1 MLEVQVLPSVSHTGK
16 QKGERGKDVPQQVLT
31 SRKRN
36 KTRKASFAMFSQLKW
51 REKELLVK
59 HQIISQRK
67 KDEKSFSSKSRS
79 ICPNCIPPPWAY
91 ICVSTDH
98 LPQSGKEKP
107 ENAPVS
113 IRKINKKLM
122 SSEACTII
130 TLGSITPMTDK
141 T

>member
-1 MLEVQVLPSVSHTGK
+1 MRKVSLQSADLPAQT
-16 QKGERGKDVPQQVLT
+16 
-31 SRKRN
+31 
-36 KTRKASFAMFSQLKW
+36 ASLHH
-51 REKELLVK
+51 E
-59 HQIISQRK
+59 
-67 KDEKSFSSKSRS
+67 
-79 ICPNCIPPPWAY
+79 
-91 ICVSTDH
+91 

-130 TLGSITPMTDK
+130 TLESITPTTDK